1 MCGASGH
8 LIMDSEHPDQNLMNL
23 RPRRLPGGAQLR
35 TIALLAL
42 LSACA
47 RQGSGEP
54 RREAPPKVVHVEQA
68 ERAVQPVVTEVVGT
82 VRATRS
88 ATIAPLIPGTVAE
101 VRVGLGS
108 SVRAGDVLVRLSARE
123 VEARLEQTRAV
134 SEQAARDRARA
145 TSLVGQGAIS
155 VSDYETAMSQWS
167 VARARQTEA
176 SSIAEHRVLRAPFAG
191 VITSK
196 ITSVGDTALPGQ
208 PLLVLEAR
216 SALRLEAQVPETAG
230 EGLAIGD
237 AVPVRIEGLDL
248 EGRLAEVQPASDATT
263 RTRLF
268 KIDLPDTTGLRS
280 GQFGRALL
288 PGRESLTV
296 TVPAGAV
303 MHHGQ
308 LESVFVVDSGTA
320 RLRLVRS
327 GREWK
332 GRMEISSGLSGGET
346 VAVAGAAGLEDG
358 DRVEEVR

>member
-1 MCGASGH
+1 VV
-8 LIMDSEHPDQNLMNL
+8 
-23 RPRRLPGGAQLR
+23 
-35 TIALLAL
+35 ALLAL

-47 RQGSGEP
+47 RPGSGEP
-54 RREAPPKVVHVEQA
+54 RREAPPKGVHVEHS
-68 ERAVQPVVTEVVGT
+68 ERAVRPVVTEVVGT

-88 ATIAPLIPGTVAE
+88 ATIAPLISGTVAE

-123 VEARLEQTRAV
+123 VEARLEQTRVV

-176 SSIAEHRVLRAPFAG
+176 SSIAERRVLRAPFAG

-196 ITSVGDTALPGQ
+196 IASVGDTALPGQ

-216 SALRLEAQVPETAG
+216 SALRLEAQVPETTG
-230 EGLAIGD
+230 EHLAIGD
-237 AVPVRIEGLDL
+237 PLPVRIEGLDRDL
-248 EGRLAEVQPASDATT
+248 EGRLAEVQPASDTTT

-268 KIDLPDTTGLRS
+268 KIDLPDTPGLRS

-303 MHHGQ
+303 VHHGQ
-308 LESVFVVDSGTA
+308 LESVFVVDSGIA

-327 GREWK
+327 GREWN
-332 GRMEISSGLSGGET
+332 GRIEISSGLTGAET
-346 VAVAGAAGLEDG
+346 VAVAGAAGLVDG